1 MGKEDTSTKSDQE
14 KNHSTN
20 RGQNRYRGGGG
31 GDRKPPYKTKERFK
45 GESTDMGGHIFQC
58 HSEQRIRGEFD
69 ETMRALKTFASAKYV
84 AYIDYLTPIF
94 VDILEPTL
102 VKPKLRSTE
111 EELVL
116 SDGTTRKVN
125 SSSTEELEE
134 FKMKL

>member
-1 MGKEDTSTKSDQE
+1 
-14 KNHSTN
+14 
-20 RGQNRYRGGGG
+20 
-31 GDRKPPYKTKERFK
+31 
-45 GESTDMGGHIFQC
+45 MGGHIFQC
-58 HSEQRIRGEFD
+58 HSEQRVCGEFD

-102 VKPKLRSTE
+102 VKLKLISTE